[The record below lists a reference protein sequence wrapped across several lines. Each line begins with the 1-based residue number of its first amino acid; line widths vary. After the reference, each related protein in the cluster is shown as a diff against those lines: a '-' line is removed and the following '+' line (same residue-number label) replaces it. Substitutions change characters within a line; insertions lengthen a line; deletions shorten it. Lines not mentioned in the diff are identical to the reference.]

1 MAGLGGLGGLATAVE
16 LFKELKDLK
25 SQLGIEGITQQI
37 GNLEKFGNDLNK
49 TMGLTKDRVVEMKA
63 ALGAAIP
70 DIIAIGGSAEETRQ
84 VMSDLALAS
93 KRSMIANQEIT
104 TQIFAAQKM
113 LGEDAQFIAETFL
126 KAGVNLSKI
135 PDELADSM
143 EYVRSIGGNA
153 NVVTKDV
160 LNNMDKINRFQFE
173 GGVIGLTKMAAQA
186 SMLRFDMGETFRL
199 ADDALDPERVIE
211 LSSAFQRLGVSA
223 GNLVDPFQLMQQSI
237 TDPQGLQ
244 DSLINM
250 SKQFTY
256 FDEKT
261 KSFKINPQGMMMLRE
276 IGKQTGINAGEL
288 QKMGLAASELDS
300 RLSQISPQI
309 VFKNEEDKQYLANI
323 ASMNEGGEYVV
334 ETKDEGTKK
343 LSEISQKQLDA
354 LIEDQKRQP
363 KNLEEVAYK
372 QLQFTEKISKGIESL
387 VSNFTLGIASSK
399 VINREVQGVENIIES
414 TLRNVQKNVTSIQSE
429 NIRSGTDESLRAAG
443 RLLDK
448 VKRGEITE
456 ETFKEMSTGIK
467 EKFNSIISNLQKDA
481 ADVLAKSTSAT
492 TGGSAVEGGYNSM
505 IAQLRKG
512 VTLIDDASK
521 KFDASKT
528 VIEGT
533 QPIKSQSFIGNV
545 SQKMKVEFDNI
556 NMKLDLNLP
565 DSFKGLST
573 SQLEKILSDTFSSND
588 FKERIRK
595 IMGMASPPIKQG
607 MQ

>member
-1 MAGLGGLGGLATAVE
+1 MAGLGGLSTAVE

-25 SQLGIEGITQQI
+25 SQLGIAGITQQI
-37 GNLEKFGNDLNK
+37 ANLEKYGNDLNK

-84 VMSDLALAS
+84 VMSDLAMAS

-113 LGEDAQFIAETFL
+113 LGEDAQYIAETFL
-126 KAGVNLSKI
+126 KAGVNLSEI
-135 PDELADSM
+135 PDALADSM

-153 NVVTKDV
+153 NVVTKEV

-173 GGVIGLTKMAAQA
+173 GGVVGLTKMAAQA

-199 ADDALDPERVIE
+199 ADDALDPERAIE

-244 DSLINM
+244 NSLVNM

-261 KSFKINPQGMMMLRE
+261 KSFRINPQGMMMLRE
-276 IGKQTGINAGEL
+276 IGKQTGLNAAEL

-300 RLSQISPQI
+300 RLSQISPEI

-387 VSNFTLGIASSK
+387 VTNFTLGIASSK
-399 VINREVQGVENIIES
+399 TINREVQGVENIIES

-443 RLLDK
+443 KLLDK

-481 ADVLAKSTSAT
+481 AAVLEKSTSAT
-492 TGGSAVEGGYNSM
+492 TGGSAIEGGYNSM
-505 IAQLRKG
+505 INQLKKG
-512 VTLIDDASK
+512 VTLIDEAGK

-528 VIEGT
+528 VIHGT
-533 QPIKSQSFIGNV
+533 QPIKSDSFIGNV
-545 SQKMKVEFDNI
+545 VQKMKVEFDNI
-556 NMKLDLNLP
+556 NMNLNLNLP

-573 SQLEKILSDTFSSND
+573 TQIEKILSDTFSSND
-588 FKERIRK
+588 FKDRIRK
-595 IMGMASPPIKQG
+595 LVGAGSTSLQQSG
-607 MQ
+607 Q